1 MVQRTSAPVELRAQ
15 DTRRVSTPEIGVA
28 SLRANTPAVV
38 GETDWRGDLIK
49 GLMGVGQKVF
59 GNMAEQAQME
69 AYLEGQAAVGQ
80 VESEDA
86 LEGNVF
92 TRDWKVA
99 GYRDTMGS
107 LQLADASAALA
118 KDMADLRTKPP
129 EAMREYLAA
138 QRKAITPNLASMSRE
153 ARAKSFAKLMMHE
166 QTAVRSHAEEHGK
179 FILEQHA
186 KAKSTAFNTELSI
199 LQQKQQAAMADASL
213 GVDYRGQVEKVAG
226 YIYADLY
233 SDEKLIASGQRNAMV
248 IQALEGTLAA
258 DNLTVYEYIDGTRMG
273 PNGESILDSLS
284 IDERNKLHKKYLEK
298 RDGLAYLRDSQLN
311 TAMAKTMQEFRDG
324 TFQGTWDDVQAM
336 TKELIMARILN
347 SDEKVRAFQTPFFAM
362 AGKADMTGAKAA
374 AFISGKYGDLAR
386 MGASER
392 DGADAVRAMFAKQA
406 KAGAP
411 TTIGAMVQNWAD
423 AGRNGMRTA
432 YTELAKDISPAI
444 SQLLTADGKLHPE
457 NAQAFSAAMD
467 VLDKAEYAGEATSFF
482 LNGLPDEQK
491 NTFQM
496 IRSRMKHGGASI
508 AEAVTYARQ
517 QEELLAGMSTQAR
530 AALAASK
537 QGEIEKLVK
546 ERAEGQGHFMKA
558 MRAVGGIFSE
568 KIAATRATTPAEP
581 SWFGNTAAASE
592 YQQQYINVVSK
603 RAAEIAAGAP
613 RLTSEDVVTRAV
625 ADLARSTV
633 PTKYGPLYASANT
646 SVSRQL
652 GLRGEYD
659 NARIGEAISA
669 VIKPKTVDGQVFITT
684 GPRGEPMAT
693 FFDVDGVR
701 QGTEIIGGSLI
712 QKELDAAD
720 ETKIKRNAAAYGPG
734 LTIATKS
741 GAAVTLRGANAAGVA
756 EPLMFQFRQNLVQNE
771 GVRATPYE
779 DLSGKK
785 LPDGSPVMT
794 YGVGVTNQD
803 PRYIPESIKQ
813 GKKNLT
819 TQEIT
824 TTMEIASTDAA
835 KAAKRVQDATGLTSD
850 PAFLFLAEMAYQ
862 GGSGAITG
870 TSGSEVVRQMMLGN
884 AEAAVTAFKDTPVY
898 TMQRGLDAPGRIKH
912 YEKLIAQA
920 VAQHKLKR

>member
-28 SLRANTPAVV
+28 SLRANTPVVV

-80 VESEDA
+80 IESEDA

-99 GYRDTMGS
+99 GYRDTLGS

-233 SDEKLIASGQRNAMV
+233 TDEKLIASGQRNAMV

-258 DNLTVYEYIDGTRMG
+258 NNLTVYEYIDGTRMG
-273 PNGESILDSLS
+273 PNGESILDSLG

-298 RDGLAYLRDSQLN
+298 RDELAYLRDSQLN

-362 AGKADMTGAKAA
+362 AGKAAMTGAKAA
-374 AFISGKYGDLAR
+374 AFTSGDYGALVR

-406 KAGAP
+406 QAGAP
-411 TTIGAMVQNWAD
+411 MTLGALVQGWAD

-444 SQLLTADGKLHPE
+444 SQLLTADGELHPE
-457 NAQAFSAAMD
+457 NSQAFSAAMV
-467 VLDKAEYAGEATSFF
+467 VLDKAEDKGEATSFF
-482 LNGLPDEQK
+482 LNGLPEEQRT
-491 NTFQM
+491 TFQM
-496 IRSRMKHGGASI
+496 IRSRMKYHGNTI
-508 AEAVTYARQ
+508 KEAVTFARQ
-517 QEELLAGMSTQAR
+517 QEELLSGMSPQAR
-530 AALAASK
+530 ASLAASK
-537 QGEIEKLVK
+537 RSDLEKLVK

-558 MRAVGGIFSE
+558 MRAIGGIVSD
-568 KIAATRATTPAEP
+568 KVALNRATLPDEP
-581 SWFGNTAAASE
+581 GWRGNQTAAAQ
-592 YQQQYINVVSK
+592 YQFQYTTAVTK
-603 RAAEIAAGAP
+603 RANEIAVGNP
-613 RLTSEDVVTRAV
+613 TLTSEAVLDLAV
-625 ADLARSTV
+625 ADLARTTV
-633 PTKYGPLYASANT
+633 QTKYGPLYAGSNT
-646 SVSRQL
+646 TVSKQL
-652 GLRGEYD
+652 GLRSEYD
-659 NARIGEAISA
+659 NARIGAAISE
-669 VIKPKTVDGQVFITT
+669 VVKPKTEGGQVFITT
-684 GPRGEPMAT
+684 GPRGEPVAT
-693 FFDVDGVR
+693 FFDVDGAR
-701 QGTEIIGGSLI
+701 QGTETIDGSLV

-720 ETKIKRNAAAYGPG
+720 ETRVKRNAAIYGPG
-734 LTIATKS
+734 QTITTKS
-741 GAAVTLRGANAAGVA
+741 GVAVTLRGANAAGVA
-756 EPLMFQFRQNLVQNE
+756 EPLMFQFRKNLVQNE
-771 GVRATPYE
+771 SVRAIPYR
-779 DLSGKK
+779 
-785 LPDGSPVMT
+785 T
-794 YGVGVTNQD
+794 
-803 PRYIPESIKQ
+803 
-813 GKKNLT
+813 
-819 TQEIT
+819 
-824 TTMEIASTDAA
+824 
-835 KAAKRVQDATGLTSD
+835 
-850 PAFLFLAEMAYQ
+850 
-862 GGSGAITG
+862 
-870 TSGSEVVRQMMLGN
+870 
-884 AEAAVTAFKDTPVY
+884 
-898 TMQRGLDAPGRIKH
+898 
-912 YEKLIAQA
+912 
-920 VAQHKLKR
+920 